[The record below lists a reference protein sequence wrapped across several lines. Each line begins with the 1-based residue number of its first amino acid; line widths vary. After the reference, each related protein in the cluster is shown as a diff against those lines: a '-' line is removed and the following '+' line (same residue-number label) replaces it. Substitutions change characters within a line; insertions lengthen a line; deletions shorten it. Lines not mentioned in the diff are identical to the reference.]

1 MKNKEIE
8 NDEFENSNLINQNR
22 AINDIKDKIIRIIND
37 DKSIAELEETKG
49 IQKAVKVK
57 TTVIEQDEKQELKI
71 LSLISEKDESLKI
84 PLSLKEEVERIILKI
99 LYDEK
104 SVKSLKLFI
113 EKVLERAM
121 EKKITISEKSI
132 SLIIYQM
139 DNDKK
144 IQFTQREGWKI
155 RI

>member
-49 IQKAVKVK
+49 IQKTVKVK